1 MMYIYHCFYVQPM
14 NMVYIETAVM
24 FVVWTVLMLILPK
37 KPRRIFAITGLCL
50 SLLLILSLTI
60 LKRNSNG
67 SHDVSLIPFVSF
79 TYAKTQPEFYRTMY
93 MNILLFIPLGL
104 SMPFALPKKLKLK
117 PLITIGTG
125 FLLSV
130 IVEACQYIFILGR
143 CETDDVIMNTIGVL
157 IGVLSYL
164 IVYLIRIRKEK

>member
-1 MMYIYHCFYVQPM
+1 MDIYHYFYTQPM

-37 KPRRIFAITGLCL
+37 KPRRIAAGIGLCL
-50 SLLLILSLTI
+50 ALLLVLT
-60 LKRNSNG
+60 LTVFGRSDKNT
-67 SHDVSLIPFVSF
+67 HDISLIPFVSF

-93 MNILLFIPLGL
+93 MNILLFIPLGM

-130 IVEACQYIFILGR
+130 VVEACQYIFNLGR
-143 CETDDVIMNTIGVL
+143 CETDDLIMNTIGVS

>member
-1 MMYIYHCFYVQPM
+1 MMNIYHYFYVQPM

-79 TYAKTQPEFYRTMY
+79 TYAKIQPE
-93 MNILLFIPLGL
+93 
-104 SMPFALPKKLKLK
+104 
-117 PLITIGTG
+117 
-125 FLLSV
+125 V
-130 IVEACQYIFILGR
+130 
-143 CETDDVIMNTIGVL
+143 
-157 IGVLSYL
+157 
-164 IVYLIRIRKEK
+164 